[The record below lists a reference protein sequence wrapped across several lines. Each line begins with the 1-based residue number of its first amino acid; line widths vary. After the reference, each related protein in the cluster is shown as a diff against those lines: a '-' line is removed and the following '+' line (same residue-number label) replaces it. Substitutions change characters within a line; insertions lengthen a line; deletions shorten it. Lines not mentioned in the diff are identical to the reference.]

1 MTDALAH
8 EWTTLQ
14 IQHEAYERSALLI
27 KMLAVALVAAG
38 SWFSSSV
45 SVAAVGMLVLVLWAQ
60 EAILKTWQARLAA
73 RLLVLEAALGGQASV
88 ETLPFQ
94 LHTLW
99 QAQRPGAVTLLREY
113 AQSALRPTVAFPYAV
128 LVVLSIYL

>member
-14 IQHEAYERSALLI
+14 TQHEAYERSALLI
-27 KMLAVALVAAG
+27 KMLAVVLVAAG
-38 SWFSSSV
+38 SWFSSSA

-94 LHTLW
+94 LHALW
-99 QAQRPGAVTLLREY
+99 QAQRPGAVSLLLEY
-113 AQSALRPTVAFPYAV
+113 AKSALRPTVAFPYAV
-128 LVVLSIYL
+128 LLVVAVCL